1 MRQHRT
7 VILPSLVTI
16 FLCSLLLSVSLT
28 ALGGVMRVLSAE
40 RNLYA
45 VEAFLPENLPADSI
59 KSIHSHLQHTKHIE
73 TVSFISADSALADF
87 RNHFSGEMLDLVEGN
102 PIPPFFRVT
111 LDEQSRN
118 PADLIELKNALARE
132 EFFEEVQAPVEWV
145 EKIAAWK
152 FKMIFW
158 PICASILLLFTLSLI
173 ICNSVRLS
181 LFSRQL
187 LVENMKY
194 AGGSHFFIEFPFVL
208 QGVIQGVVGSGLAV
222 VLLLTVIRSIASA
235 IPLVAANIDG
245 LGLTLG
251 FVVLL
256 VTLLSGYFSFRTVRR
271 FLMIKR
277 NEQE

>member
-1 MRQHRT
+1 M
-7 VILPSLVTI
+7 ILPSLVTI
-16 FLCSLLLSVSLT
+16 FLCSLLLSASLT
-28 ALGGVMRVLSAE
+28 ALGGVLRVMSAE

-45 VEAFLPENLPADSI
+45 VEAFLPETLPADSI
-59 KSIHSHLQHTKHIE
+59 NSIRTHLLHTKHIDS
-73 TVSFISADSALADF
+73 VSFISADSALADF

-111 LDEQSRN
+111 LDENSRN
-118 PADLIELKNALARE
+118 PVDLAELRNTLARE
-132 EFFEEVQAPVEWV
+132 EYFEEVQAPVEWV
-145 EKIAAWK
+145 ETIAAWK

-158 PICASILLLFTLSLI
+158 PISISVLLLVTLSLI

-208 QGVIQGVVGSGLAV
+208 QGVIQGLVGSGLAV
-222 VLLLTVIRSIASA
+222 ILLMSVIKSVADAVPMI
-235 IPLVAANIDG
+235 AANIDG
-245 LGLTLG
+245 LGMGLAS
-251 FVVLL
+251 VVLL
-256 VTLLSGYFSFRTVRR
+256 VTLLSGYFSFRTVRS

-277 NEQE
+277 HEQE